1 LPTTNIEVIENY
13 YSAINQS
20 QEVERVSYINEYRR
34 LLEQAT
40 KVWNL
45 YKTHIPWQERQFI
58 TQVLE
63 REIYGKDKENKRNS
77 DGINLLYKMSQY
89 LNKNLSQFI
98 KTLERVQNLAEE
110 RESKLEILFKIAKG
124 NNLT

>member
-1 LPTTNIEVIENY
+1 MPTTNIEVIENY